1 MNVEEKLRK
10 VFEDPKLKKVCVDI
24 LIKNNKVDDHK
35 IISLGD
41 RSEANVKLT
50 INVEKEVISCFEDN
64 GKASNDIVL
73 KLPSVG
79 NEFNVIMHILKQWL
93 YAHAGIKL
101 DYKLK

>member
-1 MNVEEKLRK
+1 MNVEEKLKK

-24 LIKNNKVDDHK
+24 LIKNSKIDGRK
-35 IISLGD
+35 IINLGD
-41 RSEANVKLT
+41 RSEAKIKLT
-50 INVEKEVISCFEDN
+50 INVDKEVISCFEDN

-93 YAHAGIKL
+93 YTHAAIKL
-101 DYKLK
+101 DYKLD